1 MIKNIFVVTNQI
13 NKQKA
18 GIYDHCSYSQIII
31 KKIRNYIKTFSPL
44 KYKTVFCFIEYKN
57 DEST

>member
-1 MIKNIFVVTNQI
+1 MIIAAIPKLLL
-13 NKQKA
+13 
-18 GIYDHCSYSQIII
+18 

-44 KYKTVFCFIEYKN
+44 KYKKVFCFIEYKN